1 MTSNLGSSIIL
12 DSIEKDGKLTEQAE
26 KEVHDLLKQQFRP
39 EFLNRLD
46 EIIIFK
52 PLTKDEVTK
61 IVDLLVAK
69 LAERLADK
77 QLKLVVSDAA
87 KKYIV
92 DNGYDPVY
100 GARPLKRYMQ
110 HTVETLI
117 ATKIVESDLAPETV
131 LTVDVDKNGLV
142 VRA

>member
-1 MTSNLGSSIIL
+1 M
-12 DSIEKDGKLTEQAE
+12 
-26 KEVHDLLKQQFRP
+26 KQQFRP

-69 LAERLADK
+69 LAEHLADK
-77 QLKLVVSDAA
+77 QLKLVVTDAA

>member
-1 MTSNLGSSIIL
+1 MANKL

-77 QLKLVVSDAA
+77 QLKLVVTDAA